1 MTMRL
6 IVPCAALEST
16 FAASAWVAAAEAFA
30 ALAVSPGASG
40 RIGSVIS
47 GSDFKEF
54 ASAVKFLARVSE
66 SRGPVFAYE
75 VTVLADAS
83 LRVVAPDDVSRF
95 ELAIDP
101 PAWRSI
107 TIRSGSE
114 SMNVE

>member
-6 IVPCAALEST
+6 IGPCAALAST
-16 FAASAWVAAAEAFA
+16 LAASACVAAAEAFA
-30 ALAVSPGASG
+30 ALAVSAGASG

-47 GSDFKEF
+47 GSDFREL
-54 ASAVKFLARVSE
+54 ASAVKFRARVCE
-66 SRGPVFAYE
+66 SRDSALAYE
-75 VTVLADAS
+75 VTVRAVAS
-83 LRVVAPDDVSRF
+83 LRSVAPDELSRF

-114 SMNVE
+114 SLNVE